1 MAENLYAAIS
11 TRAAMRPTRSA
22 ARIGGLAALGAAALL
37 LAACETQKPTTVACP
52 RVLVDEDV
60 GNLTR
65 FRDGPGRDIT
75 DIVVRSEISRIA
87 GACEVTDEF
96 VNVEFGIEL
105 AAERGAAGSGRV
117 NLPLFVAVVD
127 EGGTVIDRQSFS
139 ETADFSGNRSQ
150 TVLRDVFT
158 IAIPRKQG
166 AATDSHRIYAGFE
179 LTRDEVSYN
188 REQTKR

>member
-1 MAENLYAAIS
+1 MAKHRDTASSVTPAR
-11 TRAAMRPTRSA
+11 RAAKF
-22 ARIGGLAALGAAALL
+22 GGFAALGAAALL
-37 LAACETQKPTTVACP
+37 LAACETQTAVVVACP

-117 NLPLFVAVVD
+117 SLPLFVAVVD
-127 EGGTVIDRQSFS
+127 EAGAVIDRQSFA

-150 TVLRDVFT
+150 MVLRDVFT
-158 IAIPRKQG
+158 IAIPRQPG

-179 LTRDEVSYN
+179 LTRDEVAYN
-188 REQTKR
+188 REQSGR

>member
-1 MAENLYAAIS
+1 MAENLYAAS
-11 TRAAMRPTRSA
+11 ASKAVVLPTRSA

-37 LAACETQKPTTVACP
+37 LGACETQKPSTVACP

-87 GACEVTDEF
+87 GACEVTDEV

-105 AAERGAAGSGRV
+105 KAERGAAGTGRV

-127 EGGTVIDRQSFS
+127 ESGKVIDRQSFS

-150 TVLRDVFT
+150 MALRDVFT
-158 IAIPRKQG
+158 VAIPRKQG
-166 AATDSHRIYAGFE
+166 AATDSHRVYVGFE
-179 LTRDEVSYN
+179 LTRDEVTYN
-188 REQTKR
+188 REQIKR